1 MTRTVYLTET
11 KEKAKP
17 RKLFAATPG
26 TVSELVWLSDTTIA
40 YLNGTTMHH
49 FSTQHDPIR
58 TMHLLDLPEGT
69 EPSSLTYEPESH
81 LLVFSA
87 AVWGADSS
95 LEDTAKGDKKWDNRG
110 NSAYVYDDLFVRHW
124 DTWRI
129 PGRVYTLAATELH
142 RKKKDDE
149 ELFGGSSR
157 FTNLLAGTGL
167 YQQVDSIS
175 SDQFSVSTKEIALA
189 LKPTDINPATHTRLD
204 VYLIPHTGGKAKRI
218 TNGEQGAITAVNWS
232 PNGDKL
238 AWVEQAQDGYE
249 SDRNV
254 VMVYTS
260 GVFGGSI
267 VPWTQKWDRSPSF
280 LSWDLKGETLYVLAE
295 HHGKN
300 VPYHLDAPGALPTPM
315 HFHGSTSSITQVR
328 ADLFLLSVSSFTS
341 PTELFLLDLE
351 DGEEHL
357 AAVLE
362 QIKDHDDHGKPG
374 RGHGDPDKR
383 PPEALHELT
392 HFAKKHIGGKLDD
405 IDIDT
410 LWFKGDDDW
419 RVMAWILKPPG
430 FDEDKEKEWPLAF
443 LIHGGPQG
451 AWTES
456 WSTRWN
462 PAVYASAGYFVVAV
476 NPTGSTGYGQEF
488 TDRIQRQWGGR
499 PFRDLLAG
507 YRAALEHYPQI
518 DPERTAAL
526 GASYGGYMINWIQ
539 GHNEFDFKALV
550 YHDGMLDTVT
560 SYYETEELYF
570 PAREFGGTPTS
581 DRKAYEE
588 FNPLN
593 YVQNWKTPQL
603 VLQGGL
609 DFRLP
614 LTQALGTFTA
624 LQTQGVPSRLV
635 YFPDENHWVLKAA
648 NSRKWHHEVLGWLEK
663 YVGKGKDGPKSE
675 DTVDSPPRLV
685 LQQ

>member
-1 MTRTVYLTET
+1 MSRTVYLTET

-17 RKLFAATPG
+17 RKLFSATPG
-26 TVSELVWLSDTTIA
+26 SASELIWLSGTTVA

-49 FSTQHDPIR
+49 FSIKHDPIR

-69 EPSSLTYEPESH
+69 EPSALTYEPESH

-95 LEDTAKGDKKWDNRG
+95 LEDTEKGDKRWEDRG

-129 PGRVYTLAATELH
+129 PGRVYTLAATELR
-142 RKKKDDE
+142 RKKDVAGE
-149 ELFGGSSR
+149 EEVFEKSSR

-167 YQQVDSIS
+167 YSQVDAIS
-175 SDQFSVSTKEIALA
+175 SDQFSVSPKEIALA
-189 LKPTDINPATHTRLD
+189 IKPTDLNPALHTRLD
-204 VYLIPHTGGKAKRI
+204 VYLLPHTGGKVTKLTTADH
-218 TNGEQGAITAVNWS
+218 GAISHVRFC
-232 PNGDKL
+232 PNGRKL
-238 AWVEQAQDGYE
+238 AWLQQAQDGYE

-254 VMVYTS
+254 VMVYTP
-260 GVFGGSI
+260 GLIGGSI
-267 VPWTQKWDRSPSF
+267 EAWTQKWDRSPSF
-280 LSWDLKGETLYVLAE
+280 LNWDLDGDSLYVLAE
-295 HHGKN
+295 HHGKV
-300 VPYHLDAPGALPTPM
+300 VPYHLDAPGSLPTPL
-315 HFHGSTSSITQVR
+315 HFHGSTNSITQVR
-328 ADLFLLSVSSFTS
+328 KDLFLLSINSFTS

-351 DGEEHL
+351 DEAYLSTVEAQI
-357 AAVLE
+357 AAHE
-362 QIKDHDDHGKPG
+362 Q
-374 RGHGDPDKR
+374 GHGDPDKR
-383 PPEALHELT
+383 PPEALHQLT
-392 HFAKKHIGGKLDD
+392 HFAEKHIGGRLDD
-405 IDIDT
+405 IDIDAF
-410 LWFKGDDDW
+410 WFRGDEDW
-419 RVMAWILKPPG
+419 RVMAWILKPAG
-430 FDEDKEKEWPLAF
+430 YDDEKEKEWPLAF

-462 PAVYASAGYFVVAV
+462 PAVYASAGYVVVAV

-488 TDRIQRQWGGR
+488 TDRIQRHWGSR

-507 YRAALEHYPQI
+507 YRAALERYPGI
-518 DPERTAAL
+518 DAERTAAL
-526 GASYGGYMINWIQ
+526 GASYGGYMVNWIQ
-539 GHNEFDFKALV
+539 GHNEFGFKALV
-550 YHDGMLDTVT
+550 YHDGMLSTTT

-570 PAREFGGTPTS
+570 PTREFGGSPTD
-581 DRKAYEE
+581 DRDAYEE

-603 VLQGGL
+603 VLQGGM

-614 LTQALGTFTA
+614 VTQALGTFTA
-624 LQTQGVPSRLV
+624 LQTRGVPSRLV

-663 YVGKGKDGPKSE
+663 YVGKGKEGPKKEHDDEELSF
-675 DTVDSPPRLV
+675 VV
-685 LQQ
+685 QQS